1 MNHFRAC
8 GVFCSTLARLVRVA
22 TFPHIS
28 TLTEIERAVAI
39 LPRKDQESLLR
50 HLLARLGPGPSCY
63 DLSRE
68 LFEEPGR
75 IGASGKHDLSTNK
88 AHLASLGRKRNAR

>member
-1 MNHFRAC
+1 MSAARFR
-8 GVFCSTLARLVRVA
+8 GM
-22 TFPHIS
+22 S
-28 TLTEIERAVAI
+28 TLTEIERAVEI
-39 LPRKDQESLLR
+39 LPRKEQESLLR
-50 HLLARLGPGPSCY
+50 HLLARLGSRPSCY

-75 IGASGKHDLSTNK
+75 IGASGKRDLSTNK

>member
-1 MNHFRAC
+1 MTTARFR
-8 GVFCSTLARLVRVA
+8 SM
-22 TFPHIS
+22 S

-50 HLLARLGPGPSCY
+50 HLLSRLGSGPSCY

-75 IGASGKHDLSTNK
+75 IGASGKRDLSTNK
-88 AHLASLGRKRNAR
+88 AHLASLGRNRKVR

>member
-1 MNHFRAC
+1 M
-8 GVFCSTLARLVRVA
+8 
-22 TFPHIS
+22 S

-50 HLLARLGPGPSCY
+50 HLLARLGSGPSCY

-68 LFEEPGR
+68 LF
-75 IGASGKHDLSTNK
+75 
-88 AHLASLGRKRNAR
+88 